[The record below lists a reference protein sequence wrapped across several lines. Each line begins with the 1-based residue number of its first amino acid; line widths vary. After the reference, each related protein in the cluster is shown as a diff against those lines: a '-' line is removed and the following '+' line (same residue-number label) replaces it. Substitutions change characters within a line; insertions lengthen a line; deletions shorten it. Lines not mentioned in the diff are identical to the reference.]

1 MPRSL
6 GMEEWV
12 RKLGERIGAELGQV
26 IAKRA
31 RRTIETSIDVE
42 DIARRLGGRRARAG
56 KAACSEPGCGNRV
69 LAKGLCRSHYYR
81 ARYRAQ
87 KAGALIP
94 RGRKRRRRGQPRPA
108 GGGAGPQNPGACF
121 CVAPSIRVKVTRVA
135 FTFHG
140 AIAPNPLVAHEE

>member
-12 RKLGERIGAELGQV
+12 RKLGERIGAELGQI
-26 IAKRA
+26 IAKSA

-42 DIARRLGGRRARAG
+42 EIARRLGGRRARAG
-56 KAACSEPGCGNRV
+56 KAACSQPGCGNPV

-87 KAGALIP
+87 KAGTLVP
-94 RGRKRRRRGQPRPA
+94 RTRRRVKTTQEQ
-108 GGGAGPQNPGACF
+108 GA
-121 CVAPSIRVKVTRVA
+121 APS
-135 FTFHG
+135 
-140 AIAPNPLVAHEE
+140 